1 MPKIPAVRR
10 LFIVIVISLSLATGL
25 SVSSIL
31 YTLNSD
37 KRSSLDSSVRI
48 VSGLEQAAEHF
59 QARQNQDLTDRDD
72 TFRHLLSRDW
82 SQMERCVGERFRDTF
97 GYDFTLITS
106 LDGEVHFRSAGEDLG
121 RYLTADRITHSAIT
135 DMISQT
141 LVSPTHKRVPVA
153 GVVEIGGQL
162 VRLSVARVVRE
173 DHSIEGYDN
182 DFFLIIGRLID
193 DEEIQKL
200 THLIEPQNVELLR
213 GQQEVEGGFYHF
225 IDPKGMHLAALR
237 LEMPYSMGLVE
248 SLISLFLIFTLCL
261 LVLGVITFRGFN
273 KMTMFFAESSLVDE
287 LTGLYNRRYFNTK
300 GDQEIRRLCRDKKY
314 SAFMVIDLDNF
325 KSYNDL
331 FGYQK
336 GDEVLQ
342 EIGHVMTALF
352 RRGGDF
358 SFRTGGEEFA
368 ILIHG
373 DVRERLI
380 AMADTLRGVVEELDI
395 EHTGNTPYKRVTV
408 SIGMVLSCPEDRECS
423 LKKLYKRADEALS
436 DAKAL
441 GRNRVIFLEN

>member
-1 MPKIPAVRR
+1 M
-10 LFIVIVISLSLATGL
+10 
-25 SVSSIL
+25 
-31 YTLNSD
+31 
-37 KRSSLDSSVRI
+37 RI
-48 VSGLEQAAEHF
+48 VSGLEQAAELS
-59 QARQNQDLTDRDD
+59 QASQNQDLTDRDD
-72 TFRHLLSRDW
+72 TLRHLISQDW
-82 SQMERCVGERFRDTF
+82 SQMERSVGKRFRDTF

-106 LDGEVHFRSAGEDLG
+106 LDGEVRFRSAEEDLG
-121 RYLTADRITHSAIT
+121 RYLIADRINHSAIT

-141 LVSPTHKRVPVA
+141 LVSPSHTRVPVA
-153 GVVEIGGQL
+153 GVVVIGEQL
-162 VRLSVARVVRE
+162 VRLSVARIVRE

-182 DFFLIIGRLID
+182 DYFLIIGRLID

-200 THLIEPQNVELLR
+200 THLIELQNIELLR
-213 GQQEVEGGFYHF
+213 EQQEVEGGFYHF
-225 IDPKGMHLAALR
+225 LDPMGGHLATLR
-237 LEMPYSMGLVE
+237 WDMPYSMGLVGSLV
-248 SLISLFLIFTLCL
+248 SLILIFTFCL
-261 LVLGVITFRGFN
+261 LVLGVIIFRRFN
-273 KMTMFFAESSLVDE
+273 KMAMFFAESSLVDE

-300 GDQEIRRLCRDKKY
+300 GEQEVRRLCRDKKY

-331 FGYQK
+331 FGYQR

-342 EIGHVMTALF
+342 EVGHVMTALF

-358 SFRTGGEEFA
+358 SFRTGGGEFA

-395 EHTGNTPYKRVTV
+395 EHTGNTPYNRMTV
-408 SIGMVLSCPEDRECS
+408 SIGMVLSRPEDRECS
-423 LKKLYKRADEALS
+423 LAKLYKKADDALR

-441 GRNRVIFLEN
+441 GRNRVIFLES